1 LPFSSPH
8 LASQIHTYLKEK
20 KYIQISVT
28 KKEKTCGDGH
38 STSQGSIKPL
48 YASWNQASKSF
59 NAPTYE
65 KDSSDR
71 NDLTHI
77 IAFILSNIKD
87 V

>member
-1 LPFSSPH
+1 LLFSSPH
-8 LASQIHTYLKEK
+8 LPSQIHTYLKEK
-20 KYIQISVT
+20 KNIQIFIT
-28 KKEKTCGDGH
+28 KNKKTSGDGH

-59 NAPTYE
+59 NAPSYE
-65 KDSSDR
+65 KDSSDK

-87 V
+87 A